1 MALVSL
7 LDFSKVVNDAHPSLG
22 DPTIGLVSILKM
34 RWNQVETSIE
44 ERQKLIG
51 VTCLISSSVDEVT
64 GQGSLALDVIEQ
76 SSPPTTTT
84 TTTSTVVAASKY
96 IDISIIHSTSA
107 FPRLRV

>member
-44 ERQKLIG
+44 ERQKLVG

-76 SSPPTTTT
+76 
-84 TTTSTVVAASKY
+84 VELEVK
-96 IDISIIHSTSA
+96 
-107 FPRLRV
+107 RLNIKANKMDGVGIQEPGM